1 MEGEWYWTRL
11 KTSVSVQ
18 DREQFQFPI
27 YYSFISALLQF
38 FISFISLTSDLL
50 TSIKCHT
57 YLHPIIFNTR
67 SVILIHFS
75 ITTKNVILIY
85 FFLSTRNVIL
95 NILSNNNNNNN
106 NNFTSLRTASF
117 APLAV
122 KNFNPVQS
130 YSLQKFNNKIE
141 KSKKLLEF
149 SGTLSF
155 IKQTLKRHNFGLDWN
170 FSTLFV
176 SKQLVFQRWTKLH
189 E

>member
-1 MEGEWYWTRL
+1 MLSVEVPNKGVDVGKLPL
-11 KTSVSVQ
+11 KTKRGS
-18 DREQFQFPI
+18 
-27 YYSFISALLQF
+27 SA
-38 FISFISLTSDLL
+38 IR
-50 TSIKCHT
+50 
-57 YLHPIIFNTR
+57 YLRVPC
-67 SVILIHFS
+67 
-75 ITTKNVILIY
+75 
-85 FFLSTRNVIL
+85 LSTRNVIL
-95 NILSNNNNNNN
+95 KLLCNNNT

-176 SKQLVFQRWTKLH
+176 SKQLVFQR
-189 E
+189 

>member
-1 MEGEWYWTRL
+1 M
-11 KTSVSVQ
+11 Q

-95 NILSNNNNNNN
+95 IILPKNN

-130 YSLQKFNNKIE
+130 YSLQNFTKRIE
-141 KSKKLLEF
+141 KSKKLLD
-149 SGTLSF
+149 SSRTL
-155 IKQTLKRHNFGLDWN
+155 
-170 FSTLFV
+170 
-176 SKQLVFQRWTKLH
+176 
-189 E
+189 

>member
-1 MEGEWYWTRL
+1 MTA
-11 KTSVSVQ
+11 SNF
-18 DREQFQFPI
+18 DFQFTTVLFQF
-27 YYSFISALLQF
+27 YYSFSFALLPLLQF
-38 FISFISLTSDLL
+38 YLL
-50 TSIKCHT
+50 PF
-57 YLHPIIFNTR
+57 LNTR

-75 ITTKNVILIY
+75 LITRNVTLLYFFLSSRNVILI
-85 FFLSTRNVIL
+85 IL
-95 NILSNNNNNNN
+95 PKNNNN

-176 SKQLVFQRWTKLH
+176 SKQLVFQR
-189 E
+189 

>member
-1 MEGEWYWTRL
+1 MSL
-11 KTSVSVQ
+11 ASFTSVQ
-18 DREQFQFPI
+18 
-27 YYSFISALLQF
+27 
-38 FISFISLTSDLL
+38 
-50 TSIKCHT
+50 IK
-57 YLHPIIFNTR
+57 YAR
-67 SVILIHFS
+67 
-75 ITTKNVILIY
+75 NVILVY
-85 FFLSTRNVIL
+85 CCYLSTRNVIL
-95 NILSNNNNNNN
+95 IILSN

-176 SKQLVFQRWTKLH
+176 SKQLVFQR
-189 E
+189 